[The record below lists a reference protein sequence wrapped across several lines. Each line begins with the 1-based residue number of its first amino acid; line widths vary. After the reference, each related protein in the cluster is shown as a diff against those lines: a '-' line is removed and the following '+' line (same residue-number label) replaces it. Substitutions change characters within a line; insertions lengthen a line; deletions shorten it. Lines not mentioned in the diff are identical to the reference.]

1 MTYIKSMSDTQKRIK
16 NPKSLE
22 RLGKQ
27 VRLYREQVGIAQ
39 GKVRGMRQATVSKI
53 ENGGDVTLDTFISYA
68 ASLGLEVAVVPVGQ
82 AVGLSLKPPAAGS
95 GKVSLIPPA
104 AKPVDLLT
112 EFSDLRDEE

>member
-1 MTYIKSMSDTQKRIK
+1 MNDTQSRIK
-16 NPKSLE
+16 NPQSLE

-27 VRLYREQVGIAQ
+27 VRLRREQAGFAQ

-53 ENGGDVTLDTFISYA
+53 ENGGDVTLDTFISCA
-68 ASLGLEVAVVPVGQ
+68 ASLGLEVALVPVGQ
-82 AVGLSLKPPAAGS
+82 AMGQSLFMPPAAGA
-95 GKVSLIPPA
+95 GKSSLILPA